1 MRRAVRGAG
10 VAAALALALAG
21 CSGEEGTSITEQM
34 RQGDQKGYVAGDGT
48 LEQLG
53 PDERE
58 EPVDLAGTT
67 LEDEQWSVEQQRGKV
82 VVVNVWGSWC
92 GPCVAEVPDLVEVAT
107 AFDEA
112 GEPVEFIGLNSRD
125 TVPNALAFQRKY
137 DVPYP
142 SLQDDGGRTR
152 AQLGSLA
159 VATPT
164 TLVLDGEGRL
174 AARVSGEVDAST
186 LTGMVEDV
194 LADGTVADGEGAG
207 G

>member
-67 LEDEQWSVEQQRGKV
+67 LEDEQWSLEQQRGKV

-92 GPCVAEVPDLVEVAT
+92 GPCVAEVPDLVEVET

-194 LADGTVADGEGAG
+194 LADGTVADGGGAG